1 MTANAQTE
9 QNNQNDWNEKIALAQ
24 EMLPLIGRLHRNN
37 DVVVSIFGRL
47 LVGATDI
54 DIIKAHRYARRVADR
69 EMPLAQTLPVLKELG
84 EMNLGTASIDVGRLA
99 TGFEKSG
106 GTDLRA
112 YLEEELAEVVGT
124 HSETYPTD
132 VVLYGFGRIGR
143 LLARILIK
151 REATYGGVRL
161 RAVVV
166 RKNGEDD
173 LVKRA
178 SLLRR
183 DSVHGAFD
191 GTITVDKDNDV
202 IWANGT
208 KIQVIYSNSPAEV
221 DYTAYGINDAVVV
234 DNTGRWR
241 DREGLSQHL
250 ESKGVARVVLTAPGK
265 GDLLNVVYGIN
276 HDKITDDEKIIT
288 AASCTTNGITPVL
301 KVLNDRY
308 GVQHGHV
315 ETVHSFTND
324 QNLIDNFHKG
334 SRRGRAAGLNMV
346 LTETGAAKAVS
357 KALPEFE
364 GKLTGNAIRVPTP
377 DVSMAVLNLTLDTEV
392 DRDEVNNFLRK
403 VSLHSNLRQQ
413 ISYIHSPEVVSTDFV
428 GTTHA
433 DYIAGYAVMNDYTM
447 RDYQYRT
454 LQWHQGKS
462 FEKSAGFGPWMTTP
476 DAFEFGGEL
485 ATYLGDE
492 KMQTTPTNDLVFN
505 PAKLI
510 EYISHIYP
518 LDAGDVIVTGTPGGV
533 GHARNPKRYIGDGD
547 VVKVEIDGLG
557 YVANKTVFE

>member
-1 MTANAQTE
+1 VTANAQTE

-301 KVLNDRY
+301 KVINDRY
-308 GVQHGHV
+308 GVEHGHV

-346 LTETGAAKAVS
+346 LTETGAAKAVA

-377 DVSMAVLNLTLDTEV
+377 DVSMAVLNLTLETEV

-413 ISYIHSPEVVSTDFV
+413 ISYIHSPEIVSSDFV

-433 DYIAGYAVMNDYTM
+433 GIVDGLATIASGNHLVVYVWYDN
-447 RDYQYRT
+447 
-454 LQWHQGKS
+454 
-462 FEKSAGFGPWMTTP
+462 
-476 DAFEFGGEL
+476 EFGYSNQVIRIVEEVAG
-485 ATYLGDE
+485 ARP
-492 KMQTTPTNDLVFN
+492 Q
-505 PAKLI
+505 
-510 EYISHIYP
+510 IYP
-518 LDAGDVIVTGTPGGV
+518 RRLESTEL
-533 GHARNPKRYIGDGD
+533 K
-547 VVKVEIDGLG
+547 
-557 YVANKTVFE
+557 